1 MTIEQIKEII
11 ASILQK
17 KIDITVEKDVDFSKH
32 FVEIGLN
39 SLLFVK
45 LLVNIEAEL
54 DVEFDEEFINVNY
67 VTDLNDLSSHIQ
79 RMLEE
84 KR

>member
-79 RMLEE
+79 RMLED